1 MDEYRD
7 SPMIIAPIAPVI
19 VSGTSMIDWA
29 NMIIERAKIE

>member
-7 SPMIIAPIAPVI
+7 NPMIIAPIAPVI

>member
-1 MDEYRD
+1 
-7 SPMIIAPIAPVI
+7 MIIAPIAPVI